1 MIYLN
6 KYSELKG
13 EIVMFNILIVD
24 DEVKITQVIKAY
36 LEKENYQCIVANNG
50 NDAIESFYN
59 NNFDLIIL
67 DRMLPDISGEEIC
80 KKIRET
86 SMVHIIML
94 TAKIEDADRIE
105 GFNTGCDD
113 YVCKPFNV
121 KELVLRAKAVFR
133 KMGGENKDILVFSD
147 ELEINM
153 NSHEVKIRGQIIT
166 LTNTEYK
173 ILLLFAKNPNRVFTR
188 EQLLELTI
196 DEHYEKIDRIIDAH
210 IKNLRHK
217 IELDTKKA
225 KIIQTVYG
233 VGYKF
238 GL

>member
-1 MIYLN
+1 
-6 KYSELKG
+6 
-13 EIVMFNILIVD
+13 MFNILIVD
-24 DEVKITQVIKAY
+24 DEKKITEVVKAY
-36 LEKENYQCIVANNG
+36 LDKEGYNCIVANSG
-50 NDAIESFYN
+50 EQALKYFAN

-67 DRMLPDISGEEIC
+67 DRMLPDINGESIC

-94 TAKIEDADRIE
+94 TAKTEDEDKIE

-133 KMGGENKDILVFSD
+133 KIDIENKDLLKFSD

-153 NSHEVKIRGQIIT
+153 SSHDVKIRGEKVI

-173 ILLLFAKNPNRVFTR
+173 ILLLFAKNPSRVFSR
-188 EQLLELTI
+188 EQLLSLTI
-196 DEHYEKIDRIIDAH
+196 DEHYEKMDRIIDAH
-210 IKNLRHK
+210 IKNIRQK

>member
-1 MIYLN
+1 
-6 KYSELKG
+6 
-13 EIVMFNILIVD
+13 MFNILIVD
-24 DEVKITQVIKAY
+24 DEIKITQVIKAY
-36 LEKENYQCIVANNG
+36 LDKEGYNCIVANNG
-50 NDAIESFYN
+50 EQALEYFYN

-67 DRMLPDISGEEIC
+67 DRMIPDISGEDIC

-94 TAKIEDADRIE
+94 TAKIEDEDRID
-105 GFNTGCDD
+105 GFNIGCDD

-121 KELVLRAKAVFR
+121 KELVLRVKEVFR
-133 KMGGENKDILVFSD
+133 KMGENKDILKFSD

-153 NSHEVKIRGQIIT
+153 LSHNVKVRGESVI

-173 ILLLFAKNPNRVFTR
+173 ILLLLAKNPSRVFSR

-196 DEHYEKIDRIIDAH
+196 DEHYEKMDRIIDAH
-210 IKNLRHK
+210 IKNLRQK
-217 IELDTKKA
+217 IELDTKKPT
-225 KIIQTVYG
+225 IIQTVYG

>member
-1 MIYLN
+1 
-6 KYSELKG
+6 
-13 EIVMFNILIVD
+13 MFNILIVD
-24 DEVKITQVIKAY
+24 DEKKITQVVKAY
-36 LEKENYQCIVANNG
+36 LDKEGYNCIAANNG
-50 NDAIESFYN
+50 EQALKYLTN

-67 DRMLPDISGEEIC
+67 DRMLPDINGESIC

-94 TAKIEDADRIE
+94 TAKTEDEDRIE
-105 GFNTGCDD
+105 GFNIGCDD

-121 KELVLRAKAVFR
+121 KELVLRVKAVFR
-133 KMGGENKDILVFSD
+133 KLDIEKKDVLKFSD

-153 NSHEVKIRGQIIT
+153 SSHDVKVRGEKVV

-173 ILLLFAKNPNRVFTR
+173 ILLLFAKNPNRIFSR
-188 EQLLELTI
+188 EQLLELAI
-196 DEHYEKIDRIIDAH
+196 DEHYEKVDRIIDAH
-210 IKNLRHK
+210 IKNLRQK

>member
-1 MIYLN
+1 
-6 KYSELKG
+6 
-13 EIVMFNILIVD
+13 MFNILIVD
-24 DEVKITQVIKAY
+24 DEKKITQVVKAY
-36 LEKENYQCIVANNG
+36 LDKEGYNCIAANNG
-50 NDAIESFYN
+50 EQALKYLTN

-67 DRMLPDISGEEIC
+67 DRMLPDINGESIC

-94 TAKIEDADRIE
+94 TAKTEDEDRIE
-105 GFNTGCDD
+105 GFNIGCDD

-121 KELVLRAKAVFR
+121 KELVLRVKAVFR
-133 KMGGENKDILVFSD
+133 KLDIEKKDVLKFSD

-153 NSHEVKIRGQIIT
+153 ASHDVKVRGGKVV

-173 ILLLFAKNPNRVFTR
+173 ILLLFAKNPNRIFSR
-188 EQLLELTI
+188 EQLLELAI
-196 DEHYEKIDRIIDAH
+196 DEHYEKVDRIIDAH
-210 IKNLRHK
+210 IKNLRQK

>member
-1 MIYLN
+1 
-6 KYSELKG
+6 
-13 EIVMFNILIVD
+13 MFNILIVD
-24 DEVKITQVIKAY
+24 DEIKITQVIKAY
-36 LEKENYQCIVANNG
+36 LDKEGYNCIVANNG
-50 NDAIESFYN
+50 EQALKYFYN
-59 NNFDLIIL
+59 KNFDLIIL
-67 DRMLPDISGEEIC
+67 DRMIPDISGEDIC

-94 TAKIEDADRIE
+94 TAKIEDEDRID
-105 GFNTGCDD
+105 GFNIGCDD

-121 KELVLRAKAVFR
+121 KELVLRVKAVFR
-133 KMGGENKDILVFSD
+133 KMGENKDILKFSD

-153 NSHEVKIRGQIIT
+153 LSHNVKVRGESVI

-173 ILLLFAKNPNRVFTR
+173 ILLLLAKNPSRVFSR

-196 DEHYEKIDRIIDAH
+196 DEHYEKMDRIIDAH
-210 IKNLRHK
+210 IKNLRQK
-217 IELDTKKA
+217 IELDTKKPT
-225 KIIQTVYG
+225 IIQTVYG

>member
-1 MIYLN
+1 
-6 KYSELKG
+6 
-13 EIVMFNILIVD
+13 MFNILIVD
-24 DEVKITQVIKAY
+24 DEIKITQVIKAY
-36 LEKENYQCIVANNG
+36 LDKEGYNCIVANNG
-50 NDAIESFYN
+50 EQALKYFYN

-67 DRMLPDISGEEIC
+67 DRMIPDISGEDIC

-94 TAKIEDADRIE
+94 TAKIEDEDRID
-105 GFNTGCDD
+105 GFNIGCDD

-121 KELVLRAKAVFR
+121 KELVLRVKAVFR
-133 KMGGENKDILVFSD
+133 KMGENKDILKFSD

-153 NSHEVKIRGQIIT
+153 LSHNVKVRGESVIV
-166 LTNTEYK
+166 TNTEYK
-173 ILLLFAKNPNRVFTR
+173 ILLLLAKNPSRVFSR

-196 DEHYEKIDRIIDAH
+196 DEHYEKMDRIIDAH
-210 IKNLRHK
+210 IKNLRQK
-217 IELDTKKA
+217 IELDTKKPT
-225 KIIQTVYG
+225 IIQTVYG

>member
-1 MIYLN
+1 
-6 KYSELKG
+6 
-13 EIVMFNILIVD
+13 MFNILIVD
-24 DEVKITQVIKAY
+24 DEKKITQVVKAY
-36 LEKENYQCIVANNG
+36 LDKEGYNCIAANNG
-50 NDAIESFYN
+50 EQALKYLTK

-67 DRMLPDISGEEIC
+67 DRMLPDINGESIC

-94 TAKIEDADRIE
+94 TAKTEDEDRIE
-105 GFNTGCDD
+105 GFNIGCDD

-121 KELVLRAKAVFR
+121 KELVLRVKAVFR
-133 KMGGENKDILVFSD
+133 KLDIEKKDVLKFSD

-153 NSHEVKIRGQIIT
+153 SSHDVKVRGEKVV

-173 ILLLFAKNPNRVFTR
+173 ILLLFAKNPNRIFSR
-188 EQLLELTI
+188 EQLLELAI
-196 DEHYEKIDRIIDAH
+196 DEHYEKVDRIIDAH
-210 IKNLRHK
+210 IKNLRQK

>member
-1 MIYLN
+1 
-6 KYSELKG
+6 
-13 EIVMFNILIVD
+13 MFNILIVD
-24 DEVKITQVIKAY
+24 DEIKITQVIKAY
-36 LEKENYQCIVANNG
+36 LDKEGYNCIVANNG
-50 NDAIESFYN
+50 EQALKYFYN

-67 DRMLPDISGEEIC
+67 DRMIPDISGEDIC

-94 TAKIEDADRIE
+94 TAKIEDEDRID
-105 GFNTGCDD
+105 GFNIGCDD
-113 YVCKPFNV
+113 YVCKQFNV
-121 KELVLRAKAVFR
+121 KELVLMVKAVFR
-133 KMGGENKDILVFSD
+133 KMGENKDILKFSD

-153 NSHEVKIRGQIIT
+153 LSHNVKVRGESVI

-173 ILLLFAKNPNRVFTR
+173 ILLLLAKNPSRVFSR

-196 DEHYEKIDRIIDAH
+196 DEHYEKMDRIIDAH
-210 IKNLRHK
+210 IKNLRQK
-217 IELDTKKA
+217 IELDTKKPT
-225 KIIQTVYG
+225 IIQTVYG

>member
-1 MIYLN
+1 
-6 KYSELKG
+6 
-13 EIVMFNILIVD
+13 MFNILIVD
-24 DEVKITQVIKAY
+24 DEVKITEVVKAY
-36 LEKENYQCIVANNG
+36 LDKEGYNCTVANNG
-50 NDAIESFYN
+50 TQAMEYFYEN
-59 NNFDLIIL
+59 EFDLVIL

-80 KKIRET
+80 EKIRET
-86 SMVHIIML
+86 SKVHIIML
-94 TAKIEDADRIE
+94 TAKIEDEDKIE

-133 KMGGENKDILVFSD
+133 KLDTEDRDMIKFGD
-147 ELEINM
+147 ELEINTAL
-153 NSHEVKIRGQIIT
+153 HEVAVRGQIVI

-173 ILLLFAKNPNRVFTR
+173 ILLLLAKNPKRIFNR

-196 DEHYEKIDRIIDAH
+196 DEHYEKLDRIIDAH
-210 IKNLRHK
+210 IKNLRQK
-217 IELDTKKA
+217 IEKDTKKS
-225 KIIQTVYG
+225 KIVLTVYG

>member
-1 MIYLN
+1 
-6 KYSELKG
+6 
-13 EIVMFNILIVD
+13 MFNILIVD
-24 DEVKITQVIKAY
+24 DEKKITQVIKAY
-36 LEKENYQCIVANNG
+36 LEKERYNCVVANSG
-50 NDAIESFYN
+50 EQALKYFAD
-59 NNFDLIIL
+59 NNFDLVIL

-94 TAKIEDADRIE
+94 TAKTEDDDRIE

-121 KELVLRAKAVFR
+121 KELVLRSKAVFR
-133 KMGGENKDILVFSD
+133 KIDIENKDLLKFGD
-147 ELEINM
+147 ELEINTA
-153 NSHEVKIRGQIIT
+153 SHDVKVRGEKVI

-173 ILLLFAKNPNRVFTR
+173 MLLLFAKNPNRVFSR

-196 DEHYEKIDRIIDAH
+196 DEHYEKMDRIIDAH
-210 IKNLRHK
+210 IKNLRQK
-217 IELDTKKA
+217 IELDTKKS

>member
-1 MIYLN
+1 
-6 KYSELKG
+6 
-13 EIVMFNILIVD
+13 MFNILIVD
-24 DEVKITQVIKAY
+24 DEIKITQVIKAY
-36 LEKENYQCIVANNG
+36 LDKEGYNCIVANNG
-50 NDAIESFYN
+50 EQALEYFYN

-67 DRMLPDISGEEIC
+67 DRMIPDISGEDIC

-94 TAKIEDADRIE
+94 TAKIEDEDRID
-105 GFNTGCDD
+105 GFNIGCDD

-121 KELVLRAKAVFR
+121 KELVLRVKAVFR
-133 KMGGENKDILVFSD
+133 KMGENKDILKFSD

-153 NSHEVKIRGQIIT
+153 LSHNVKVRGESVI

-173 ILLLFAKNPNRVFTR
+173 ILLLLAKNPSRVFSR

-196 DEHYEKIDRIIDAH
+196 DEHYEKMDRVIDAH
-210 IKNLRHK
+210 IKNLRQK

-225 KIIQTVYG
+225 TIIQTVYG

>member
-1 MIYLN
+1 
-6 KYSELKG
+6 
-13 EIVMFNILIVD
+13 MFNILIVD
-24 DEVKITQVIKAY
+24 DEIKITQVIKAY
-36 LEKENYQCIVANNG
+36 LDKEGYNCIVANNG
-50 NDAIESFYN
+50 EQALKYFYN

-67 DRMLPDISGEEIC
+67 DRMIPDISGEDIC

-94 TAKIEDADRIE
+94 TAKIEEEDRID
-105 GFNTGCDD
+105 GFNIGCDD

-121 KELVLRAKAVFR
+121 KELVLRVKAVFR
-133 KMGGENKDILVFSD
+133 KMGENKDILKFSD

-153 NSHEVKIRGQIIT
+153 LSHNVKVRGESVI

-173 ILLLFAKNPNRVFTR
+173 ILLLLAKNPSRVFSR

-196 DEHYEKIDRIIDAH
+196 DEHYEKMDRVIDAH
-210 IKNLRHK
+210 IKNLRQK

-225 KIIQTVYG
+225 TIIQTVYG

>member
-1 MIYLN
+1 
-6 KYSELKG
+6 
-13 EIVMFNILIVD
+13 MFNILIVD
-24 DEVKITQVIKAY
+24 DEKKITQVVKAY
-36 LEKENYQCIVANNG
+36 LDKEGYNCIVANNG
-50 NDAIESFYN
+50 EQALKYLTN

-67 DRMLPDISGEEIC
+67 DRMLPDINGESIC

-94 TAKIEDADRIE
+94 TAKTEDEDRIE
-105 GFNTGCDD
+105 GFNIGCDD

-121 KELVLRAKAVFR
+121 KELVLRVKAVFR
-133 KMGGENKDILVFSD
+133 KLDIEKKDVLKFSD

-153 NSHEVKIRGQIIT
+153 SSHDVKVRGEKVV

-173 ILLLFAKNPNRVFTR
+173 ILLLFAKNQNRIFSR
-188 EQLLELTI
+188 EQLLELAI
-196 DEHYEKIDRIIDAH
+196 DEHYEKVDRIIDAH
-210 IKNLRHK
+210 IKNLRQK

>member
-1 MIYLN
+1 
-6 KYSELKG
+6 
-13 EIVMFNILIVD
+13 MFNILIVD
-24 DEVKITQVIKAY
+24 DEKKITQVIKAY
-36 LEKENYQCIVANNG
+36 LEKERYNCIVANSG
-50 NDAIESFYN
+50 EQALKYFAN

-94 TAKIEDADRIE
+94 TAKTEDEDKIE

-121 KELVLRAKAVFR
+121 KELVLRSKAVFR
-133 KMGGENKDILVFSD
+133 KIDIENKDLLKFGD
-147 ELEINM
+147 ELEINTA
-153 NSHEVKIRGQIIT
+153 SHEVKVRGKKVI

-173 ILLLFAKNPNRVFTR
+173 MLLLFAKNSNRVFSR

-196 DEHYEKIDRIIDAH
+196 DEHYEKMDRIIDAH
-210 IKNLRHK
+210 IKNLRQK
-217 IELDTKKA
+217 IELDTKKS

>member
-1 MIYLN
+1 
-6 KYSELKG
+6 
-13 EIVMFNILIVD
+13 MFNILIVD
-24 DEVKITQVIKAY
+24 DEKKITQVINAY
-36 LEKENYQCIVANNG
+36 LEKEGYNCIVANNG
-50 NDAIESFYN
+50 EQALKYITN
-59 NNFDLIIL
+59 NNLDLIIL
-67 DRMLPDISGEEIC
+67 DRMLPDISGENIC
-80 KKIRET
+80 KKVRET

-94 TAKIEDADRIE
+94 TAKTEDEDRIE

-121 KELVLRAKAVFR
+121 KELVLRVKAVFR
-133 KMGGENKDILVFSD
+133 KLDVENKDVLKFSD
-147 ELEINM
+147 KLEINM
-153 NSHEVKIRGQIIT
+153 SSHDVKVRGEKII

-173 ILLLFAKNPNRVFTR
+173 ILLLFAKNPNRIFSR
-188 EQLLELTI
+188 EQLLELAI
-196 DEHYEKIDRIIDAH
+196 EEHYEKVDRIIDAH
-210 IKNLRHK
+210 IKNLRQK